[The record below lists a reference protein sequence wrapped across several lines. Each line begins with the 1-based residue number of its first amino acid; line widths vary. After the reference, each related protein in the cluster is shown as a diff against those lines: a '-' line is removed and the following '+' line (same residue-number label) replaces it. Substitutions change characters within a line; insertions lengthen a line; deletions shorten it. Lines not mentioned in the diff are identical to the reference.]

1 MLRSILVLIDTQG
14 WQKSG
19 SESDDD
25 DESLGE
31 IKWAIEYIASVFR
44 EPLEAKDVNIAAFQ
58 YEIDEVVGYSRRYL
72 PIQRESYR
80 KIWYKIH
87 NSHDA
92 NKWPTILLLC
102 ELLFSFPFSSGHV
115 ERLFSSLKLIKTNNL
130 QASTLGDLLEIH
142 VEGPPLKKFSPDNA
156 IEAWWSATTR
166 RPNQTSSRKI
176 YRPRQSSST
185 SDSVETKSDLVWK
198 TVFR

>member
-19 SESDDD
+19 SETDDD

-31 IKWAIEYIASVFR
+31 IKWAIEYVASVFR

-80 KIWYKIH
+80 KIWYKSTIH
-87 NSHDA
+87 MMQTS
-92 NKWPTILLLC
+92 
-102 ELLFSFPFSSGHV
+102 
-115 ERLFSSLKLIKTNNL
+115 
-130 QASTLGDLLEIH
+130 
-142 VEGPPLKKFSPDNA
+142 GPPSCC
-156 IEAWWSATTR
+156 
-166 RPNQTSSRKI
+166 
-176 YRPRQSSST
+176 
-185 SDSVETKSDLVWK
+185 SVNSCLVFPSQ
-198 TVFR
+198 VVV